1 MASSSTLT
9 PTQAEARPLRAYLV
23 LAMGIAAVA
32 LAAILIRLALNQGVP
47 ALVVAASRL
56 VLATLMLTPLT
67 LSRYSTELRRLKR
80 REITLLVISGL
91 FLAVHFA
98 AWVSSLQYTSVLIS
112 GVLVVTTPIWAG
124 LLEVFVLKSRLT
136 VAIIVGLVVA
146 LAGSIIIAIPSNG
159 VSATPFDDTALLG
172 GGLALLG
179 AMTVA
184 VYMIIG
190 RVLRPTLSL
199 LPYIWAVY
207 GTAALVL
214 SLVVLLNRLPVVGYA
229 PAAYLWMLLLA
240 IFPQLIG
247 HSSLNY
253 ALGYLPA
260 TYVSIATQIEP
271 ILSAVVAFFLF
282 SESPGWAQ
290 VAGSAVIM
298 IGVALATLNPNFS
311 RRKVKTID

>member
-1 MASSSTLT
+1 
-9 PTQAEARPLRAYLV
+9 
-23 LAMGIAAVA
+23 
-32 LAAILIRLALNQGVP
+32 
-47 ALVVAASRL
+47 
-56 VLATLMLTPLT
+56 MLTPLT
-67 LSRYSTELRRLKR
+67 LSRYRAELRRLKR